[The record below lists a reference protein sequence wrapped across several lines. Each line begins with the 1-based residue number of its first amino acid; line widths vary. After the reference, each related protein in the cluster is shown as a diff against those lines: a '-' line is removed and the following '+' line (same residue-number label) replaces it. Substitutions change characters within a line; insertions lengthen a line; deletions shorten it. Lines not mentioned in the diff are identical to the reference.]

1 MKGKTQKWI
10 SNDKKNKKKAVL
22 RKFMEILY
30 RLLTGSLYYLVCQDD
45 IATKTIDAVIKIN
58 DKNLESSF

>member
-1 MKGKTQKWI
+1 
-10 SNDKKNKKKAVL
+10 
-22 RKFMEILY
+22 MEILY